1 MPTPTIDTIDILPP
15 PGPSATRACHS
26 PPFSA
31 ESYPSVP
38 PIFLSALTVRFAVF
52 VDEQRCSA
60 TEEIDSDDGRSWHWV
75 AYVTEDGVAGNE
87 RRRIPAGT
95 IRLVPVSPVPMHQEE
110 LHDAKIAL
118 GPRHGKTGMWDGKE
132 VFVKLGRMATL
143 MEYRK
148 LGLGRRLVDT
158 AIEWLEGNHEK
169 IVEKAG
175 AGASDIEVERIE
187 VVGKWNGL
195 VLVHAQKIIERFWAS
210 CGFVRDEGMGEWW
223 EEGIEHVAM
232 WRRVTVR

>member
-1 MPTPTIDTIDILPP
+1 MPNPTTGTIDILAP
-15 PGPSATRACHS
+15 PGPSAIRACHS
-26 PPFSA
+26 PPFSP
-31 ESYPSVP
+31 ESYPSLP

-52 VDEQRCSA
+52 VDEQHCSA
-60 TEEIDSDDGRSWHWV
+60 AEEIDSDDGRSWHWV
-75 AYVTEDGVAGNE
+75 AYVIEDGAAGIG

-95 IRLVPVSPVPMHQEE
+95 IRLVPVSPAPMHQADS
-110 LHDAKIAL
+110 HDVKMAL
-118 GPRHGKTGMWDGKE
+118 GPRHGKTEMWDGKE

-143 MEYRK
+143 KEYRK

-169 IVEKAG
+169 IVEKVG
-175 AGASDIEVERIE
+175 AEVSDIEAEKIE
-187 VVGKWNGL
+187 ATGWWNGL
-195 VLVHAQKIIERFWAS
+195 VLVHAQKMIERFWAS

-223 EEGIEHVAM
+223 EERIEHVAM